1 MSRPPRSTC
10 AQVPQNRRV
19 APWRDDNH
27 VVQQELTALDK
38 RSCASQN
45 KALPLKTRTLP
56 IGDVDQKVQLRA
68 GQKTL
73 KDLGAWNDTQP
84 SAVKAVENRLGPSC
98 TCRPPTLLKGVLFE
112 DDGAYAAAELEAA
125 QPSGT
130 AD

>member
-1 MSRPPRSTC
+1 M
-10 AQVPQNRRV
+10 
-19 APWRDDNH
+19 
-27 VVQQELTALDK
+27 QQELTALDK

-45 KALPLKTRTLP
+45 KALPLKTQTLP

-73 KDLGAWNDTQP
+73 KGLGAWNVTQP
-84 SAVKAVENRLGPSC
+84 LAVKAVENRWGPFLHLPA
-98 TCRPPTLLKGVLFE
+98 RRLPTLLKRVLFE

>member
-10 AQVPQNRRV
+10 AQAPQNRRV

-27 VVQQELTALDK
+27 VVQQELTTLDK
-38 RSCASQN
+38 CASQN

-73 KDLGAWNDTQP
+73 KDLGAWNVTQP
-84 SAVKAVENRLGPSC
+84 SAVKAVENRLGPFLHLPA
-98 TCRPPTLLKGVLFE
+98 RPLPTLLKRVLFE
-112 DDGAYAAAELEAA
+112 DDGA
-125 QPSGT
+125 
-130 AD
+130 